1 MPAFVSVVT
10 VRVTAR
16 RFFLL
21 LSVLLSQT
29 KMFGSSALQT
39 MQSVLF
45 PSRAMQSHVRA
56 ARRPSSPCLTWLWCC
71 CARGWLR
78 RSPSCTPV
86 RCVRLQNMRSWQ
98 GIWPRQ
104 IPCSWQGILSL
115 GDELVRVLRAWDGQ
129 SRAQNSLLQRLVF
142 EVFAGS
148 FYVEFCCPQLLL
160 VSGYVPSTLGET
172 ATGMG
177 MFSPPCHCQLY
188 LPP

>member
-1 MPAFVSVVT
+1 
-10 VRVTAR
+10 
-16 RFFLL
+16 
-21 LSVLLSQT
+21 
-29 KMFGSSALQT
+29 
-39 MQSVLF
+39 
-45 PSRAMQSHVRA
+45 MQSHVRA
-56 ARRPSSPCLTWLWCC
+56 ARRPSSPCLRWLWCC